1 MNKSPVF
8 LKTFKNTVERILHV
22 PGNYTGQILEMA
34 VVIDGSLSR
43 EQVADYLPELLGTLK
58 IHSEV
63 FRNVRL
69 NVVQWQGDENITC
82 KVSPMSMVQ
91 LSSYYEDYQQQL
103 CKKSFEKLISY
114 LRLFQARA
122 KLIILLTD
130 GKYQVEQE
138 ELLQRAMQPFLE
150 KKLMQVVLTGD
161 GADIRYRTERVV

>member
-1 MNKSPVF
+1 
-8 LKTFKNTVERILHV
+8 
-22 PGNYTGQILEMA
+22 
-34 VVIDGSLSR
+34 
-43 EQVADYLPELLGTLK
+43 
-58 IHSEV
+58 
-63 FRNVRL
+63 
-69 NVVQWQGDENITC
+69 
-82 KVSPMSMVQ
+82 MSMVQ

-138 ELLQRAMQPFLE
+138 EQDRDMLVIPLLQRAMQPFLE

-161 GADIRYRTERVV
+161 GADIRYRVERVV